1 MNLGMEYLKVVQER
15 FQSVKSLGDK
25 TIMKLS
31 EEDFHWALN
40 ETSNSIAVIV
50 NHLSGNMVSRWTDFL
65 TSDGEKS
72 YRNRDQEFE
81 DSISSKQ
88 ELITTWEKGWNALF
102 ETLNELREE
111 DLLKNIYIRGER
123 HTVIQAIER
132 QIVHYSY
139 HIGQIV
145 YIGKQLKKEKWES
158 LSIPKGKS
166 EEYFQQM
173 LKRHHKHDS

>member
-88 ELITTWEKGWNALF
+88 ELITTWEKGWNAL
-102 ETLNELREE
+102 
-111 DLLKNIYIRGER
+111 LK
-123 HTVIQAIER
+123 H
-132 QIVHYSY
+132 
-139 HIGQIV
+139 
-145 YIGKQLKKEKWES
+145 
-158 LSIPKGKS
+158 
-166 EEYFQQM
+166 
-173 LKRHHKHDS
+173 

>member
-25 TIMKLS
+25 TIMQLS
-31 EEDFHWALN
+31 EEEFHWSLN
-40 ETSNSIAVIV
+40 EASNSIAVIV
-50 NHLSGNMVSRWTDFL
+50 NHVSGNMVSRWTDFL
-65 TSDGEKS
+65 TLDGEKS

-81 DSISSKQ
+81 VRPSSKQ
-88 ELITTWEKGWNALF
+88 ELLATWEKGWNVLF
-102 ETLNELREE
+102 ETLNTLRED

-132 QIVHYSY
+132 QMAHYSY

-145 YIGKQLKKEKWES
+145 YIGKQLRDEKWES
-158 LSIPKGKS
+158 LSIPK
-166 EEYFQQM
+166 
-173 LKRHHKHDS
+173 